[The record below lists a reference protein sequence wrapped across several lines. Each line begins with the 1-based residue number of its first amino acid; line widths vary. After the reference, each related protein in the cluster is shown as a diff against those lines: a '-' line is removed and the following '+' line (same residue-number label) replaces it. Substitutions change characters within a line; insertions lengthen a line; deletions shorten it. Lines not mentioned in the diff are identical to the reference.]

1 MRGCVDNRIT
11 DEGNVEMNVLKEK
24 GKIIWEN
31 IYEFL
36 RWILM
41 AILTGLIV
49 GGVGILF
56 VKGLGLANQFRGQYP
71 QLILGLPLAGLAI
84 VFLYRVCNYRD
95 DKGTNLV
102 LSTLQSKSQIPFR
115 MAPLIFVST
124 ILTHLFGGS
133 AGREGAALQLGG
145 SIGNQL
151 GRWFR
156 LDEDDKKMIIMCGM
170 SAAFSAIFG
179 TPLAAVIFAMEVSS
193 IGMMHYAAFV
203 PCMFSSLVAS
213 SFATA
218 MGCHAEAFTIA
229 EPVNFELV
237 SALWIGVLGILCAII
252 SIVFCHTLHI
262 SGHLFKKY
270 LANPYIRV
278 VVGSLVIVGLTIIL
292 RTDAY
297 SGAGVNLI
305 EEAFAGEAP
314 KMAFLWKIIFTAIT
328 LGVGFKGGEIV
339 PSFCIG
345 ATFGCLFGTIVG
357 LPPSL
362 CAAVAMVSVFCGVT
376 NSPIT
381 SLVIGFEM
389 FGFDCMRYLLIGVA
403 ISYML
408 SGYSGLYSE
417 QTIMYSKFKLKTM
430 DNKSR
435 E

>member
-1 MRGCVDNRIT
+1 
-11 DEGNVEMNVLKEK
+11 MNILKENLNAAR
-24 GKIIWEN
+24 EHALD
-31 IYEFL
+31 FL
-36 RWILM
+36 RWIIL
-41 AILTGLIV
+41 AIITGFVV

-56 VKGLGLANQFRGQYP
+56 VKGLGLANNFRGEHP
-71 QLILGLPLAGLAI
+71 ELILGLPLAGLAL
-84 VFLYRVCNYRD
+84 VFLYKTSNYEN

-102 LSTLQSKSQIPFR
+102 ISTLHAESQIPFR
-115 MAPLIFVST
+115 MAPLIFVAT
-124 ILTHLFGGS
+124 ITTHLFGGS

-156 LDEDDKKMIIMCGM
+156 LDEDDTRLIVMCGM

-179 TPLAAVIFAMEVSS
+179 TPLAAVIFAMEVAT
-193 IGMMHYAAFV
+193 IGGMQYAAFV
-203 PCMFSSLVAS
+203 PCMAASLVAS

-218 MGCHAEAFTIA
+218 MGCHAEAFTIT
-229 EPVNFELV
+229 EPVDFAV
-237 SALWIGVLGILCAII
+237 VPALLIVLLGILCALV
-252 SIVFCHTLHI
+252 SVFFCQALHS

-270 LANPYIRV
+270 LPNPYLRI
-278 VVGSLVIVGLTIIL
+278 VVGALAIILLTIIL
-292 RTDAY
+292 QTSAY

-305 EEAFAGEAP
+305 EEAFLGEAP

-345 ATFGCLFGTIVG
+345 ATLGCLFGTLVG
-357 LPPSL
+357 LSPSL
-362 CAAVAMVSVFCGVT
+362 CAAVGMVAVFCGVT

-389 FGFDCMRYLLIGVA
+389 FGFDCMKYLLIGVA

-408 SGYSGLYSE
+408 SGYTGLYSE
-417 QTIMYSKFKLKTM
+417 QTILQSKFKTQTINIKTH
-430 DNKSR
+430 
-435 E
+435 

>member
-1 MRGCVDNRIT
+1 
-11 DEGNVEMNVLKEK
+11 MNILKENLNAAR
-24 GKIIWEN
+24 EHALD
-31 IYEFL
+31 FL
-36 RWILM
+36 RWIVL
-41 AILTGLIV
+41 AIITGFVV

-56 VKGLGLANQFRGQYP
+56 VKGLGLANNFRGAHP
-71 QLILGLPLAGLAI
+71 EIILGLPLAGLAL
-84 VFLYRVCNYRD
+84 VFLYKISNYEN

-102 LSTLQSKSQIPFR
+102 ISTLHAESQIPFR
-115 MAPLIFVST
+115 MAPLIFVAT
-124 ILTHLFGGS
+124 ITTHLFGGS

-156 LDEDDKKMIIMCGM
+156 LDEDDTRLIVMCGM

-179 TPLAAVIFAMEVSS
+179 TPLAAVIFAMEVAT
-193 IGMMHYAAFV
+193 IGGMQYAAFV
-203 PCMFSSLVAS
+203 PCMAASLVAS

-218 MGCHAEAFTIA
+218 MGCHAEAFTIT
-229 EPVNFELV
+229 EPVDFALV
-237 SALWIGVLGILCAII
+237 PALLIVVLGILCALI
-252 SIVFCHTLHI
+252 SVFFCQALHS

-270 LANPYIRV
+270 LPNPYLRIA
-278 VVGSLVIVGLTIIL
+278 VGALVIILLTIIL
-292 RTDAY
+292 QTSAY

-305 EEAFAGEAP
+305 EEAFLGEAP

-345 ATFGCLFGTIVG
+345 ATLGCLFGTLVG
-357 LPPSL
+357 LSPSL
-362 CAAVAMVSVFCGVT
+362 CAAVGMVAVFCGVT

-389 FGFDCMRYLLIGVA
+389 FGFDCMKYLLIGVA

-408 SGYSGLYSE
+408 SGYTGLYSE
-417 QTIMYSKFKLKTM
+417 QTILQSKFKTQTINIKTH
-430 DNKSR
+430 
-435 E
+435 